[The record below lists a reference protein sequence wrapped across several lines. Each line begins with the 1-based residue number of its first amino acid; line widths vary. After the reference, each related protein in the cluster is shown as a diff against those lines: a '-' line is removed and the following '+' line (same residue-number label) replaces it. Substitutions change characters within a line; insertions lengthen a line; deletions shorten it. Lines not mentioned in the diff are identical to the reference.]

1 MRSAF
6 VLQSVDV
13 FEKRIRQVLTGLLCM
28 SFCTVAD
35 GPSHNAP

>member
-28 SFCTVAD
+28 SC
-35 GPSHNAP
+35 